1 MHYQFKR
8 AQFVKTD
15 LQTLWDFAS
24 SPKNLG
30 KITPSYMD
38 FKIKSPVPCEKMY
51 PGMIIIYTVSPV
63 MGLPMTWMTEI
74 TNVKPLSFFID
85 EQRLGPY
92 KMWHHQHIF
101 EEKEGGVLMT
111 DIVTYIPPMGILGA
125 VANKL
130 FIERQL
136 NSIFE
141 YRFKAMDLIFP
152 S

>member
-30 KITPSYMD
+30 KITPAYMD
-38 FKIKSPVPCEKMY
+38 FKIVSPVPCNEMY
-51 PGMIIIYTVSPV
+51 PGMIVLYTVSPV
-63 MGLPMTWMTEI
+63 MGLRLTWMTEI
-74 TNVKPLSFFID
+74 TNVKPLSFFVD
-85 EQRLGPY
+85 EQRMGPY

-101 EEKEGGVLMT
+101 EQKEGGVLMT

-141 YRFKAMDLIFP
+141 YRFKAMDLLFP